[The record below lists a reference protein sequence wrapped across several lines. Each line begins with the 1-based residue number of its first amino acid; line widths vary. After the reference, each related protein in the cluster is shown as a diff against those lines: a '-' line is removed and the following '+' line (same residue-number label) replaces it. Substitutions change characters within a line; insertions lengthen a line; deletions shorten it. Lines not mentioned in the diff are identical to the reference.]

1 MKYEDP
7 FVISKRSKRGLLV
20 LILASLGLIFFP
32 RVYKFFQK
40 EEALVI
46 NSEQIAEFERT
57 HKKFE
62 KRNYSNYYSK
72 KKKYKAPDSK
82 FNPNT
87 YTLSDWIN
95 LGLSEKQSV
104 VILKFTARGIY
115 TEEDLKRIFVIPE
128 VLFELIRDSVVYP
141 KRLYPKRFYPKP
153 FKKSTHQES
162 FKNQVKQITQINLNT
177 SDTTEF
183 MKIYGIGAFY
193 AKQIIRYREKLGGF
207 FKKEQLLEVWKMTPE
222 TYDKIK
228 DHVFINEMDVK
239 LIDINTVTIE
249 ELKVNPYLTWNQ
261 ANSIVK
267 MRIQRNGFKNI
278 EEIKESVL
286 IDSETY
292 EKLFPYLSLH

>member
-32 RVYKFFQK
+32 RVYMFFQK
-40 EEALVI
+40 EEAFVI

-115 TEEDLKRIFVIPE
+115 TEEDLKRIFVIPD

-141 KRLYPKRFYPKP
+141 ERIQNTPN
-153 FKKSTHQES
+153 QES
-162 FKNQVKQITQINLNT
+162 FKKQAKQITLINLNT
-177 SDTTEF
+177 ADTTEF

-193 AKQIIRYREKLGGF
+193 AKQIIRYREKLGGYIT
-207 FKKEQLLEVWKMTPE
+207 KEQLFEVWKMTPE
-222 TYDKIK
+222 AYDKIK
-228 DHVFINEMDVK
+228 DHVFISEKDVK
-239 LIDINTVTIE
+239 RININSVTIE
-249 ELKVNPYLTWNQ
+249 ELKVHPYLKWNQ

-292 EKLFPYLSLH
+292 EKLFPYLSLY

>member
-32 RVYKFFQK
+32 RVYMFFQK
-40 EEALVI
+40 KEAFVI

-57 HKKFE
+57 HKKFK

-115 TEEDLKRIFVIPE
+115 TEEDLKRIFVIPD

-141 KRLYPKRFYPKP
+141 ERFQNTPN
-153 FKKSTHQES
+153 QES
-162 FKNQVKQITQINLNT
+162 FKKQAKQITLINLNT
-177 SDTTEF
+177 ADTTEF

-222 TYDKIK
+222 AYEKIK
-228 DHVFINEMDVK
+228 DHVFISEKDVK
-239 LIDINTVTIE
+239 RININSVTIE
-249 ELKVNPYLTWNQ
+249 ELKVHPYLKWNQ

-267 MRIQRNGFKNI
+267 MRMQRNGFKNI
-278 EEIKESVL
+278 EEIRESVL

-292 EKLFPYLSLH
+292 EKLFPYLSLY

>member
-32 RVYKFFQK
+32 RVYMFFQK
-40 EEALVI
+40 EEAFVI

-115 TEEDLKRIFVIPE
+115 TEEDLKRIFVIPD

-141 KRLYPKRFYPKP
+141 ERFQNSPN
-153 FKKSTHQES
+153 QES
-162 FKNQVKQITQINLNT
+162 FKKQAKQITLINLNT
-177 SDTTEF
+177 ADTTEF

-222 TYDKIK
+222 AYDKIK
-228 DHVFINEMDVK
+228 DHVFISEKDVK
-239 LIDINTVTIE
+239 RININSVTIE
-249 ELKVNPYLTWNQ
+249 ELKVHPYLKWNQ
-261 ANSIVK
+261 ANSIIK

>member
-32 RVYKFFQK
+32 RVYMFFQK
-40 EEALVI
+40 EEAFVI

-57 HKKFE
+57 QKKFE

-72 KKKYKAPDSK
+72 KKKYKAPDSR

-87 YTLSDWIN
+87 YSLSDWKN
-95 LGLSEKQSV
+95 LGLSEKQSLV
-104 VILKFTARGIY
+104 VLKFTSRGIY
-115 TEEDLKRIFVIPE
+115 SEQDLKRIFVIPDI
-128 VLFELIRDSVVYP
+128 LFELIRDSVIYP
-141 KRLYPKRFYPKP
+141 ERFQNSPN
-153 FKKSTHQES
+153 QES
-162 FKNQVKQITQINLNT
+162 LKKQAKQITLINLNT
-177 SDTTEF
+177 ADTTEF
-183 MKIYGIGAFY
+183 MKIYGVGAFY
-193 AKQIIRYREKLGGF
+193 AKQIIRYREKLGGYF
-207 FKKEQLLEVWKMTPE
+207 TKEQLFEVWKMTNE
-222 TYDKIK
+222 AYDKIK
-228 DHVFINEMDVK
+228 DHVFISEKDVK
-239 LIDINTVTIE
+239 RININSVTIE
-249 ELKVNPYLTWNQ
+249 ELKVHPYLKWNQ
-261 ANSIVK
+261 ANSIIK

>member
-32 RVYKFFQK
+32 RVYMFFQK

-46 NSEQIAEFERT
+46 NSEQITEFERT

-82 FNPNT
+82 FNPNS
-87 YTLSDWIN
+87 YTLSDWIK

-115 TEEDLKRIFVIPE
+115 TEEDLKRIFVIPD

-141 KRLYPKRFYPKP
+141 ERLQNTPN
-153 FKKSTHQES
+153 QES
-162 FKNQVKQITQINLNT
+162 FQKQVKQITLINLNT
-177 SDTTEF
+177 ADTTEF

-193 AKQIIRYREKLGGF
+193 AKQIIRYREKLGGYF
-207 FKKEQLLEVWKMTPE
+207 TKEQLLEVWKMTPE

-228 DHVFINEMDVK
+228 DHVFISEKDVK
-239 LIDINTVTIE
+239 RININSVTIE
-249 ELKVNPYLTWNQ
+249 ELKVHPYLKWNQ

-267 MRIQRNGFKNI
+267 MRMQRNGFKNI
-278 EEIKESVL
+278 EELKESVL
-286 IDSETY
+286 IDTETY
-292 EKLFPYLSLH
+292 EKLFPYLSLY

>member
-20 LILASLGLIFFP
+20 LILVSLGLIFFP
-32 RVYKFFQK
+32 RVYMFFQK

-115 TEEDLKRIFVIPE
+115 SEEDLKRIFVIPD

-141 KRLYPKRFYPKP
+141 ERFQNTPNQET
-153 FKKSTHQES
+153 FKKQA
-162 FKNQVKQITQINLNT
+162 KQITVINLNT
-177 SDTTEF
+177 ADTTEF

-207 FKKEQLLEVWKMTPE
+207 FKKEQLFEVWKMTPE
-222 TYDKIK
+222 AYDKIK
-228 DHVFINEMDVK
+228 DHVFISEKDVK
-239 LIDINTVTIE
+239 RININSVTIE
-249 ELKVNPYLTWNQ
+249 ELKVHPYLKWNQ
-261 ANSIVK
+261 ANSIIK

>member
-32 RVYKFFQK
+32 RVYMFFQK

-87 YTLSDWIN
+87 YKLSDWIN

-115 TEEDLKRIFVIPE
+115 TEEDLKRIFVIPD

-141 KRLYPKRFYPKP
+141 ERFQNTPN
-153 FKKSTHQES
+153 QES
-162 FKNQVKQITQINLNT
+162 FKKQAKQITLINLNT
-177 SDTTEF
+177 ADTTEF

-207 FKKEQLLEVWKMTPE
+207 FKKEQLFEVWKMTPE
-222 TYDKIK
+222 TYEKIK
-228 DHVFINEMDVK
+228 DHVFISEKDVK
-239 LIDINTVTIE
+239 RININSVTIE
-249 ELKVNPYLTWNQ
+249 ELKVHPYLKWNQ

-267 MRIQRNGFKNI
+267 MRMQRNGFKNI

-292 EKLFPYLSLH
+292 EKLFPYLSLY

>member
-32 RVYKFFQK
+32 RVYMFFQK
-40 EEALVI
+40 EEAFVI
-46 NSEQIAEFERT
+46 NSEKIAEFERT

-95 LGLSEKQSV
+95 LGLSAKQSV
-104 VILKFTARGIY
+104 VVLKFTSRGIY
-115 TEEDLKRIFVIPE
+115 TEEDLKRIFVIPD
-128 VLFELIRDSVVYP
+128 VLFELIRDSVIYP
-141 KRLYPKRFYPKP
+141 ERFQNSPN
-153 FKKSTHQES
+153 QES
-162 FKNQVKQITQINLNT
+162 FKKQANQITLINLNT
-177 SDTTEF
+177 ADTTEF

-193 AKQIIRYREKLGGF
+193 AKQIIRYREKLGGYIT
-207 FKKEQLLEVWKMTPE
+207 KEQLFEVWKMTPE
-222 TYDKIK
+222 AYDKIK
-228 DHVFINEMDVK
+228 DHVFISEKDVK
-239 LIDINTVTIE
+239 RININSVTIE
-249 ELKVNPYLTWNQ
+249 ELKVHPYLKWNQ
-261 ANSIVK
+261 ANSIIK

>member
-32 RVYKFFQK
+32 RVYMFFQK

-95 LGLSEKQSV
+95 LGLSAKQSV
-104 VILKFTARGIY
+104 VVLKFTSRGIY
-115 TEEDLKRIFVIPE
+115 TEEDLKRIFVIPD

-141 KRLYPKRFYPKP
+141 ERFQNTPN
-153 FKKSTHQES
+153 QES
-162 FKNQVKQITQINLNT
+162 FKKQVKHIVQVNLNT
-177 SDTTEF
+177 ADTTEF

-193 AKQIIRYREKLGGF
+193 AKQIIRYREKLGGYF
-207 FKKEQLLEVWKMTPE
+207 TKEQLLEVWKMTPE
-222 TYDKIK
+222 AYDKIK
-228 DHVFINEMDVK
+228 DHVFISEKDVK
-239 LIDINTVTIE
+239 RIHINSVTIE
-249 ELKVNPYLTWNQ
+249 ELKVHPYLNWNK
-261 ANSIVK
+261 ANSIIK

-278 EEIKESVL
+278 EELKESVL

>member
-32 RVYKFFQK
+32 RVYMFFQK

-141 KRLYPKRFYPKP
+141 ERIQNTPN
-153 FKKSTHQES
+153 QES
-162 FKNQVKQITQINLNT
+162 FKKQAKQITLINLNT
-177 SDTTEF
+177 ADTTEF

-222 TYDKIK
+222 AYDKIK
-228 DHVFINEMDVK
+228 DHVFISEKDVK
-239 LIDINTVTIE
+239 RININSVTIE
-249 ELKVNPYLTWNQ
+249 ELKVHPYLKWNQ

-292 EKLFPYLSLH
+292 EKLFPYLSLY

>member
-32 RVYKFFQK
+32 RVYMFFQK
-40 EEALVI
+40 EEAFVI

-87 YTLSDWIN
+87 FTLSDWMN

-104 VILKFTARGIY
+104 VVLKFTSRGIY
-115 TEEDLKRIFVIPE
+115 SEQDLKRIFVIPD

-141 KRLYPKRFYPKP
+141 ERFQNSPN
-153 FKKSTHQES
+153 QES
-162 FKNQVKQITQINLNT
+162 FKKQAKQITLINLNT
-177 SDTTEF
+177 ADTTEF

-193 AKQIIRYREKLGGF
+193 AKQIIRYREKLGGYF
-207 FKKEQLLEVWKMTPE
+207 TKEQLFEVWKMT
-222 TYDKIK
+222 TVAYDKIK
-228 DHVFINEMDVK
+228 DHVFISEKDVK
-239 LIDINTVTIE
+239 RININSVTIE
-249 ELKVNPYLTWNQ
+249 ELKVHPYLKWNQ
-261 ANSIVK
+261 ANSIIK
-267 MRIQRNGFKNI
+267 MRMQRNGFKNI
-278 EEIKESVL
+278 EELKESVL

>member
-32 RVYKFFQK
+32 RVYMFFQK

-141 KRLYPKRFYPKP
+141 ERFQNTPN
-153 FKKSTHQES
+153 QES
-162 FKNQVKQITQINLNT
+162 FKKQAKQITLINLNT
-177 SDTTEF
+177 ADTTEF

-193 AKQIIRYREKLGGF
+193 ATQIIRYREKLGGYF
-207 FKKEQLLEVWKMTPE
+207 TKEQLFEVWKMTPE
-222 TYDKIK
+222 AYDKIK
-228 DHVFINEMDVK
+228 DHVFISEKDVK
-239 LIDINTVTIE
+239 RININSVTIE
-249 ELKVNPYLTWNQ
+249 ELKVHPYLKWNQ

>member
-32 RVYKFFQK
+32 RVYMFFQK
-40 EEALVI
+40 EEAFVI
-46 NSEQIAEFERT
+46 NSEKIAEFERT

-87 YTLSDWIN
+87 YSLSDWMN

-104 VILKFTARGIY
+104 VVLKFTSRGIY
-115 TEEDLKRIFVIPE
+115 SEQDLKRIFVIPDI
-128 VLFELIRDSVVYP
+128 LFELIRDSVVYP
-141 KRLYPKRFYPKP
+141 ERFQNSPN
-153 FKKSTHQES
+153 QES
-162 FKNQVKQITQINLNT
+162 FKKQAKQITLINLNT
-177 SDTTEF
+177 ADTTEF
-183 MKIYGIGAFY
+183 IKIYGVGAFY

-207 FKKEQLLEVWKMTPE
+207 FKKEQLFEVWKMT
-222 TYDKIK
+222 TDAYDKIK
-228 DHVFINEMDVK
+228 DHVFISEKDVK
-239 LIDINTVTIE
+239 RININSVTIE
-249 ELKVNPYLTWNQ
+249 ELKVHPYLKWNQ

-278 EEIKESVL
+278 EELKESVL

>member
-32 RVYKFFQK
+32 RVYMFFQK
-40 EEALVI
+40 EEAFVI
-46 NSEQIAEFERT
+46 NSEKIAEFERT
-57 HKKFE
+57 HKKFK

-72 KKKYKAPDSK
+72 KKKYKAPVSK
-82 FNPNT
+82 FNPNN
-87 YTLSDWIN
+87 YSLSDWMN

-104 VILKFTARGIY
+104 VVLKFTSRGIY
-115 TEEDLKRIFVIPE
+115 SEQDLKRIFVIPD

-141 KRLYPKRFYPKP
+141 ERFQNSPN
-153 FKKSTHQES
+153 QES
-162 FKNQVKQITQINLNT
+162 FKKQAKQITLINLNT
-177 SDTTEF
+177 ADTTEF
-183 MKIYGIGAFY
+183 MKIYGVGAFY

-207 FKKEQLLEVWKMTPE
+207 FKKEQLFEVWKMT
-222 TYDKIK
+222 TDAYDKIK
-228 DHVFINEMDVK
+228 DHVFISEKDVK
-239 LIDINTVTIE
+239 RININSVTIE
-249 ELKVNPYLTWNQ
+249 ELKVHPYLKWNQ
-261 ANSIVK
+261 ANSIIK

>member
-104 VILKFTARGIY
+104 VILKFTSRGIY
-115 TEEDLKRIFVIPE
+115 NEEDLKRIFVIPE

-141 KRLYPKRFYPKP
+141 ERFQNTPN
-153 FKKSTHQES
+153 QES
-162 FKNQVKQITQINLNT
+162 FKKQAKQITLINLNT
-177 SDTTEF
+177 ADTTEF

-193 AKQIIRYREKLGGF
+193 ATQIIRYREKLGGYF
-207 FKKEQLLEVWKMTPE
+207 TKEQLFEVWKMTPE
-222 TYDKIK
+222 AYDKIK
-228 DHVFINEMDVK
+228 DHVFISEKDVK
-239 LIDINTVTIE
+239 RININSVTIE
-249 ELKVNPYLTWNQ
+249 ELKVHPYLKWNQ

-267 MRIQRNGFKNI
+267 MRMQRNGFKNI

>member
-32 RVYKFFQK
+32 RVYMFFQK
-40 EEALVI
+40 EEAFVI

-115 TEEDLKRIFVIPE
+115 TEEDLKRIFVIPD
-128 VLFELIRDSVVYP
+128 VLFELIRDSVIYP
-141 KRLYPKRFYPKP
+141 ERFQNSPN
-153 FKKSTHQES
+153 QES
-162 FKNQVKQITQINLNT
+162 FKKQAKQITLINLNT
-177 SDTTEF
+177 ADTTEF
-183 MKIYGIGAFY
+183 MKIYGIGVFY
-193 AKQIIRYREKLGGF
+193 AKQIIRYREKLGGYF
-207 FKKEQLLEVWKMTPE
+207 TKEQLFEVWKMTPE
-222 TYDKIK
+222 AYAKIK
-228 DHVFINEMDVK
+228 DHVFISEKDVK
-239 LIDINTVTIE
+239 RININSVTIE
-249 ELKVNPYLTWNQ
+249 ELKVHPYLKWNQ

-278 EEIKESVL
+278 EELKESVL

>member
-32 RVYKFFQK
+32 RVYMFFQK
-40 EEALVI
+40 EEAFVI
-46 NSEQIAEFERT
+46 NSEKIAEFERT

-87 YTLSDWIN
+87 YSLSDWMN

-104 VILKFTARGIY
+104 VVLKFTSRGIY
-115 TEEDLKRIFVIPE
+115 SEQDLKRIFVIPDI
-128 VLFELIRDSVVYP
+128 LFELIRDSVVYP
-141 KRLYPKRFYPKP
+141 ERFQNSPN
-153 FKKSTHQES
+153 QES
-162 FKNQVKQITQINLNT
+162 FKKQAKQITLINLNT
-177 SDTTEF
+177 ADTTEF

-193 AKQIIRYREKLGGF
+193 AKQIIRYREKLGGYF
-207 FKKEQLLEVWKMTPE
+207 TKEQLFEVWKMTPE
-222 TYDKIK
+222 AYDKIK
-228 DHVFINEMDVK
+228 DHVFISEKDVK
-239 LIDINTVTIE
+239 RIHINSVTIE
-249 ELKVNPYLTWNQ
+249 ELKVHPYLKWNQ

-278 EEIKESVL
+278 EELKESVL

>member
-32 RVYKFFQK
+32 RVYMFFQK
-40 EEALVI
+40 EEAFVI

-87 YTLSDWIN
+87 FTLSDWMN

-104 VILKFTARGIY
+104 VVLKFTSRGIY
-115 TEEDLKRIFVIPE
+115 SEQDLKRIFVIPD

-141 KRLYPKRFYPKP
+141 ERFQNSPN
-153 FKKSTHQES
+153 QES
-162 FKNQVKQITQINLNT
+162 FKKQAKQITLINLNT
-177 SDTTEF
+177 ADTTEF

-193 AKQIIRYREKLGGF
+193 AKQIIRYREKLGGYF
-207 FKKEQLLEVWKMTPE
+207 TKEQLFEVWKMTTE
-222 TYDKIK
+222 AYDKIK
-228 DHVFINEMDVK
+228 DHVFISEKDVK
-239 LIDINTVTIE
+239 RININSVTIE
-249 ELKVNPYLTWNQ
+249 ELKVHPYLKWNQ
-261 ANSIVK
+261 ANSIIK
-267 MRIQRNGFKNI
+267 MRMQRNGFKNI
-278 EEIKESVL
+278 EELKESVL

>member
-32 RVYKFFQK
+32 RVYMFFQK
-40 EEALVI
+40 EEAFVI
-46 NSEQIAEFERT
+46 NSEKIAEFERS

-87 YTLSDWIN
+87 YTLSDWIK
-95 LGLSEKQSV
+95 LGLSAKQSV
-104 VILKFTARGIY
+104 VVLKFTSRGIY
-115 TEEDLKRIFVIPE
+115 SEEDLKRIFVIPE

-141 KRLYPKRFYPKP
+141 ERFQNTPN
-153 FKKSTHQES
+153 QES
-162 FKNQVKQITQINLNT
+162 FKKQVKHIVQVNLNT
-177 SDTTEF
+177 ADTTEF

-193 AKQIIRYREKLGGF
+193 AKQIIRYREKLGGYF
-207 FKKEQLLEVWKMTPE
+207 TKEQLLEVWKMTLE
-222 TYDKIK
+222 AYDKIK
-228 DHVFINEMDVK
+228 DHVFISEKDVK
-239 LIDINTVTIE
+239 RININSVTIE
-249 ELKVNPYLTWNQ
+249 ELKVHPYLKWNQ
-261 ANSIVK
+261 ANSIIK

>member
-32 RVYKFFQK
+32 RVYMFFQK
-40 EEALVI
+40 EEAFVI
-46 NSEQIAEFERT
+46 NSEQITEFERT

-87 YTLSDWIN
+87 YKLSDWIN

-104 VILKFTARGIY
+104 VILKFTSRGIY
-115 TEEDLKRIFVIPE
+115 NEEDLKRIFVIPDI
-128 VLFELIRDSVVYP
+128 LFELIRDSVVYP
-141 KRLYPKRFYPKP
+141 ERFQNSPN
-153 FKKSTHQES
+153 QES
-162 FKNQVKQITQINLNT
+162 FKKQAKQITLINLNT
-177 SDTTEF
+177 ADTTEF

-207 FKKEQLLEVWKMTPE
+207 FKKEQLFEVWKMTPE
-222 TYDKIK
+222 TYEKIK
-228 DHVFINEMDVK
+228 DHVFISEKDVK
-239 LIDINTVTIE
+239 RININSVTIE
-249 ELKVNPYLTWNQ
+249 ELKVHPYLKWNQ

-278 EEIKESVL
+278 EELKESVL

-292 EKLFPYLSLH
+292 EKLFPYLSLY

>member
-32 RVYKFFQK
+32 RFYMFFQK
-40 EEALVI
+40 EEAFFI
-46 NSEQIAEFERT
+46 NSEKIAEFERT

-87 YTLSDWIN
+87 YKLSDWIN

-141 KRLYPKRFYPKP
+141 KRFYPKRF
-153 FKKSTHQES
+153 KKSPHQES

-177 SDTTEF
+177 ADTTEF

-193 AKQIIRYREKLGGF
+193 AKQIISYREKLGGF

-222 TYDKIK
+222 TYEKIK
-228 DHVFINEMDVK
+228 DHVFINEMDVE

-249 ELKVNPYLTWNQ
+249 ELKVHPYLTWNQ

-267 MRIQRNGFKNI
+267 MRVQRNGFKNI

-292 EKLFPYLSLH
+292 EKLFPYLSLY

>member
-32 RVYKFFQK
+32 RVYMFFQK
-40 EEALVI
+40 EEAFVI
-46 NSEQIAEFERT
+46 NSEKIAEFERT
-57 HKKFE
+57 HKKFK

-72 KKKYKAPDSK
+72 KKKYKAPVSK
-82 FNPNT
+82 FNPNN
-87 YTLSDWIN
+87 YSLSDWMN

-104 VILKFTARGIY
+104 VVLKFTSRGIY
-115 TEEDLKRIFVIPE
+115 SEEDLKRIFVIPD

-141 KRLYPKRFYPKP
+141 ERFQNSPN
-153 FKKSTHQES
+153 QES
-162 FKNQVKQITQINLNT
+162 FKKQAKQIILINLNT
-177 SDTTEF
+177 ADTTEF

-207 FKKEQLLEVWKMTPE
+207 FKKEQLFEVWKMTTE
-222 TYDKIK
+222 AYDKIK
-228 DHVFINEMDVK
+228 DHVFISEKDVK
-239 LIDINTVTIE
+239 RININSVTIE
-249 ELKVNPYLTWNQ
+249 ELKVHPYLKWNQ
-261 ANSIVK
+261 ANSIIK

>member
-32 RVYKFFQK
+32 RIYMFFQK
-40 EEALVI
+40 EEAFVI
-46 NSEQIAEFERT
+46 NSEKIAEFERS

-115 TEEDLKRIFVIPE
+115 TEEDLKRIFVIPD
-128 VLFELIRDSVVYP
+128 VLFELIRDSVIYP
-141 KRLYPKRFYPKP
+141 ERFQNSPN
-153 FKKSTHQES
+153 QES
-162 FKNQVKQITQINLNT
+162 FKKQAKQITLINLNT
-177 SDTTEF
+177 ADTTEF

-207 FKKEQLLEVWKMTPE
+207 FTKEQLFEVWKMTPE
-222 TYDKIK
+222 AYDKIK
-228 DHVFINEMDVK
+228 DHVFISEKDVK
-239 LIDINTVTIE
+239 RININSVTIE
-249 ELKVNPYLTWNQ
+249 ELKVHPYLKWNQ

>member
-32 RVYKFFQK
+32 RVYMFFQK
-40 EEALVI
+40 EEAFVI
-46 NSEQIAEFERT
+46 NSEKIAEFERT
-57 HKKFE
+57 HKKFK

-87 YTLSDWIN
+87 YTLSDWKN
-95 LGLSEKQSV
+95 LGLSEKQSLV
-104 VILKFTARGIY
+104 VLKFTSRGIY
-115 TEEDLKRIFVIPE
+115 SEQDLKRIFVIPD

-141 KRLYPKRFYPKP
+141 ERFQNSPN
-153 FKKSTHQES
+153 QES
-162 FKNQVKQITQINLNT
+162 FKKQAKQITLINLNT
-177 SDTTEF
+177 ADTTEF

-193 AKQIIRYREKLGGF
+193 AKQIIRYREKLGGYF
-207 FKKEQLLEVWKMTPE
+207 TKEQLFEVWKMTNE
-222 TYDKIK
+222 AYDKIK
-228 DHVFINEMDVK
+228 DHVFISEKDVK
-239 LIDINTVTIE
+239 RININSVTIE
-249 ELKVNPYLTWNQ
+249 ELKVHPYLKWNQ
-261 ANSIVK
+261 ANSIIK

-278 EEIKESVL
+278 EELKESVL

>member
-32 RVYKFFQK
+32 RVYMFFQK
-40 EEALVI
+40 EEAFVI
-46 NSEQIAEFERT
+46 NSEKIAEFERS

-87 YTLSDWIN
+87 YTLSDWKN
-95 LGLSEKQSV
+95 LGLSEKQSLV
-104 VILKFTARGIY
+104 VLKFTSRGIY
-115 TEEDLKRIFVIPE
+115 SEQDLKRIFVIPDI
-128 VLFELIRDSVVYP
+128 LFELIRDSVIYP
-141 KRLYPKRFYPKP
+141 ERFQNSPN
-153 FKKSTHQES
+153 QES
-162 FKNQVKQITQINLNT
+162 LKKQAKQITLINLNT
-177 SDTTEF
+177 ADTTEF
-183 MKIYGIGAFY
+183 MKIYGVGVFY
-193 AKQIIRYREKLGGF
+193 AKQIIRFREKLGGF
-207 FKKEQLLEVWKMTPE
+207 FKKEQLFEVWKMTTE
-222 TYDKIK
+222 AYDKIK
-228 DHVFINEMDVK
+228 DHVFISEKDVK
-239 LIDINTVTIE
+239 RININSVTIE
-249 ELKVNPYLTWNQ
+249 ELKVHPYLKWNQ
-261 ANSIVK
+261 ANSIIK

>member
-32 RVYKFFQK
+32 RVYMFFQK
-40 EEALVI
+40 EEAFVI
-46 NSEQIAEFERT
+46 NSEKIAEFERT

-72 KKKYKAPDSK
+72 KKKYKAPDSR

-87 YTLSDWIN
+87 YSLSDWKN
-95 LGLSEKQSV
+95 LGLSEKQSLV
-104 VILKFTARGIY
+104 VLKFTSRGIY
-115 TEEDLKRIFVIPE
+115 SEQDLKRIFVIPDI
-128 VLFELIRDSVVYP
+128 LFELIRDSVVYP
-141 KRLYPKRFYPKP
+141 ERFQNSPN
-153 FKKSTHQES
+153 QES
-162 FKNQVKQITQINLNT
+162 FKKQAKQITLINLNT
-177 SDTTEF
+177 ADTTEF
-183 MKIYGIGAFY
+183 MKIYGVGAFY

-207 FKKEQLLEVWKMTPE
+207 FKKEQLFEVWKMTTE
-222 TYDKIK
+222 AYDKIK
-228 DHVFINEMDVK
+228 DHVFISEKDVK
-239 LIDINTVTIE
+239 RININSVTIE
-249 ELKVNPYLTWNQ
+249 ELKVHPYLKWNQ
-261 ANSIVK
+261 ANSIIK

-278 EEIKESVL
+278 EELKESVL

>member
-32 RVYKFFQK
+32 RVYMFFQK

-46 NSEQIAEFERT
+46 NSEQITEFERT

-72 KKKYKAPDSK
+72 KKKYKAPDSR

-87 YTLSDWIN
+87 YTLSDWMN

-104 VILKFTARGIY
+104 VVLKFTARGIY
-115 TEEDLKRIFVIPE
+115 TEEDLKRIFVIPD

-141 KRLYPKRFYPKP
+141 ERLQNTPN
-153 FKKSTHQES
+153 QES
-162 FKNQVKQITQINLNT
+162 FQKQVKQITLINLNT
-177 SDTTEF
+177 ADTTEF

-193 AKQIIRYREKLGGF
+193 AKQIIRYREKLGGYF
-207 FKKEQLLEVWKMTPE
+207 TKEQLLEVWKMTPE

-228 DHVFINEMDVK
+228 DHVFISEKDVK
-239 LIDINTVTIE
+239 RININSVTIE
-249 ELKVNPYLTWNQ
+249 ELKVHPYLKWNQ

-267 MRIQRNGFKNI
+267 MRMQRNGFKNI
-278 EEIKESVL
+278 EELKESVL
-286 IDSETY
+286 IDTETY
-292 EKLFPYLSLH
+292 EKLFPYLSLY

>member
-32 RVYKFFQK
+32 RVYMFFQK
-40 EEALVI
+40 KEAFVI

-57 HKKFE
+57 HKKFK

-82 FNPNT
+82 FNPNN
-87 YTLSDWIN
+87 YSLSDWMN

-104 VILKFTARGIY
+104 VVLKFTSRGIY
-115 TEEDLKRIFVIPE
+115 SEEDLKRIFVIPD

-141 KRLYPKRFYPKP
+141 ERFQNTPN
-153 FKKSTHQES
+153 QES
-162 FKNQVKQITQINLNT
+162 FKKQAKQITLINLNT
-177 SDTTEF
+177 ADTTEF
-183 MKIYGIGAFY
+183 IKIYGVGAFY
-193 AKQIIRYREKLGGF
+193 AKQIIRYREKLGGYF
-207 FKKEQLLEVWKMTPE
+207 TKEQLFEVWKMTNE
-222 TYDKIK
+222 AYDKIK
-228 DHVFINEMDVK
+228 DHVFISEKDVK
-239 LIDINTVTIE
+239 RININSVTIE
-249 ELKVNPYLTWNQ
+249 ELKVHPYLKWNQ

-278 EEIKESVL
+278 EELKESVL

>member
-32 RVYKFFQK
+32 RVYMFFQK
-40 EEALVI
+40 EEAFVI

-57 HKKFE
+57 HKKFK

-72 KKKYKAPDSK
+72 KKKYKAPVSK
-82 FNPNT
+82 FNPNN
-87 YTLSDWIN
+87 YSLSDWMN

-104 VILKFTARGIY
+104 VVLKFTSRGIY
-115 TEEDLKRIFVIPE
+115 SEEDLKRIFVIPD
-128 VLFELIRDSVVYP
+128 VLFELIRDSVIYP
-141 KRLYPKRFYPKP
+141 ERFQN
-153 FKKSTHQES
+153 SSNQES
-162 FKNQVKQITQINLNT
+162 FKKQVKHIVQVNLNT
-177 SDTTEF
+177 ADTTEF
-183 MKIYGIGAFY
+183 MKIYGVGAFY
-193 AKQIIRYREKLGGF
+193 AKQIIRFREKLGGF

-222 TYDKIK
+222 AYEKIK
-228 DHVFINEMDVK
+228 DHVFISEKDVK
-239 LIDINTVTIE
+239 RININSVTIE
-249 ELKVNPYLTWNQ
+249 ELKVHPYLKWNQ

-292 EKLFPYLSLH
+292 EKLFPYLSLY

>member
-32 RVYKFFQK
+32 RVYMFFQK
-40 EEALVI
+40 EEAFVI

-57 HKKFE
+57 QKKFE

-87 YTLSDWIN
+87 YTLSDWKN
-95 LGLSEKQSV
+95 LGLSEKQSLV
-104 VILKFTARGIY
+104 VLKFTSRGIY
-115 TEEDLKRIFVIPE
+115 SEQDLKRIFVIPDI
-128 VLFELIRDSVVYP
+128 LFELIRDSVIYP
-141 KRLYPKRFYPKP
+141 ERFQNSPN
-153 FKKSTHQES
+153 QES
-162 FKNQVKQITQINLNT
+162 LKKQAKQITLINLNT
-177 SDTTEF
+177 ADTTEF
-183 MKIYGIGAFY
+183 MKIYGVGAFY
-193 AKQIIRYREKLGGF
+193 AKQIIRFREKLGGF

-222 TYDKIK
+222 AYEKIK
-228 DHVFINEMDVK
+228 DHVFISEKDVK
-239 LIDINTVTIE
+239 RININSVTIE
-249 ELKVNPYLTWNQ
+249 ELKVHPYLKWNQ

-278 EEIKESVL
+278 EELKESVL

-292 EKLFPYLSLH
+292 EKLFPYLSLY

>member
-32 RVYKFFQK
+32 RVYMFFQK
-40 EEALVI
+40 EEAFVI
-46 NSEQIAEFERT
+46 NSEKIAEFERT
-57 HKKFE
+57 HKKFK

-72 KKKYKAPDSK
+72 KKKYKAPVSK
-82 FNPNT
+82 FNPNN
-87 YTLSDWIN
+87 YSLSDWMN

-104 VILKFTARGIY
+104 VVLKFTSRGIY
-115 TEEDLKRIFVIPE
+115 SEEDLKRIFVIPD

-141 KRLYPKRFYPKP
+141 ERFQNTPN
-153 FKKSTHQES
+153 QES
-162 FKNQVKQITQINLNT
+162 FKKQAKQITLINLNT
-177 SDTTEF
+177 ADTTEF

-193 AKQIIRYREKLGGF
+193 AKQIIRYREKLGGYLT
-207 FKKEQLLEVWKMTPE
+207 KEQLFEVWKMTPE
-222 TYDKIK
+222 TYEKIK
-228 DHVFINEMDVK
+228 DHVFISEKDVK
-239 LIDINTVTIE
+239 RININSVTIE
-249 ELKVNPYLTWNQ
+249 ELKVHPYLKWNQ

-267 MRIQRNGFKNI
+267 MRIQRNGFNNI

>member
-32 RVYKFFQK
+32 RVYMFFQK

-115 TEEDLKRIFVIPE
+115 TEEDLKRIFVIPDI
-128 VLFELIRDSVVYP
+128 LFELIRDSVVYP
-141 KRLYPKRFYPKP
+141 KRFQNTPN
-153 FKKSTHQES
+153 QES
-162 FKNQVKQITQINLNT
+162 FQKQVKQITLINLNT
-177 SDTTEF
+177 ADTTEF

-193 AKQIIRYREKLGGF
+193 AKQIIRYREKLGGYF
-207 FKKEQLLEVWKMTPE
+207 TKEQLLEVWKMTPE

-228 DHVFINEMDVK
+228 DHVFISEKDVK
-239 LIDINTVTIE
+239 RICINSVTIE
-249 ELKVNPYLTWNQ
+249 ELKAHPYLNWNK

-278 EEIKESVL
+278 EELKESVL
-286 IDSETY
+286 IDKETY
-292 EKLFPYLSLH
+292 EKLFPYLSLY

>member
-32 RVYKFFQK
+32 RVYMFFQK
-40 EEALVI
+40 EEAFVI

-57 HKKFE
+57 HKKFK

-87 YTLSDWIN
+87 YTLSDWMN

-104 VILKFTARGIY
+104 VVLKFTSRGIY
-115 TEEDLKRIFVIPE
+115 SEEDLKRIFVIPD

-141 KRLYPKRFYPKP
+141 ERFQNSPN
-153 FKKSTHQES
+153 QES
-162 FKNQVKQITQINLNT
+162 FKKQAKQITLINLNT
-177 SDTTEF
+177 ADTTEF

-193 AKQIIRYREKLGGF
+193 AKQIIRYREKLGGYLT
-207 FKKEQLLEVWKMTPE
+207 KEQLFEVWKMTPE
-222 TYDKIK
+222 AYEKIK
-228 DHVFINEMDVK
+228 DHVFISEKDVK
-239 LIDINTVTIE
+239 RININSVTIE
-249 ELKVNPYLTWNQ
+249 ELKVHPYLKWNQ

-267 MRIQRNGFKNI
+267 MRNQRNGFKNI
-278 EEIKESVL
+278 EEIKESIL

>member
-32 RVYKFFQK
+32 RVYMFFQK
-40 EEALVI
+40 EEAFVI
-46 NSEQIAEFERT
+46 NSEKIAEFERT

-87 YTLSDWIN
+87 YTLSDWMN

-104 VILKFTARGIY
+104 VVLKFTSRGIY
-115 TEEDLKRIFVIPE
+115 SEEDLKRIFVIPD

-141 KRLYPKRFYPKP
+141 ERFQNTPNQEL
-153 FKKSTHQES
+153 FKKQA
-162 FKNQVKQITQINLNT
+162 KQITLINLNT
-177 SDTTEF
+177 ADTTEF

-193 AKQIIRYREKLGGF
+193 AKQIIRYREKLGGYF
-207 FKKEQLLEVWKMTPE
+207 TKEQLFEVWKMTTE
-222 TYDKIK
+222 AYDKIK
-228 DHVFINEMDVK
+228 DHVFISEKDVK
-239 LIDINTVTIE
+239 RININSVTIE
-249 ELKVNPYLTWNQ
+249 ELKVHPYLNWNK
-261 ANSIVK
+261 ANSIIK

-278 EEIKESVL
+278 EELKESVL

-292 EKLFPYLSLH
+292 EKLFPYLSLY

>member
-32 RVYKFFQK
+32 RVYMFFQK
-40 EEALVI
+40 EEAFVI

-87 YTLSDWIN
+87 YTLSDWMN

-104 VILKFTARGIY
+104 VVLKFTERGIY
-115 TEEDLKRIFVIPE
+115 SEQDLKRIFVIPDI
-128 VLFELIRDSVVYP
+128 LFELIRDSVIYP
-141 KRLYPKRFYPKP
+141 ERFQNSPN
-153 FKKSTHQES
+153 QES
-162 FKNQVKQITQINLNT
+162 LKKQAKQITLINLNT
-177 SDTTEF
+177 ADTTEF
-183 MKIYGIGAFY
+183 MKIYGVGAFY
-193 AKQIIRYREKLGGF
+193 AKQIIRFREKLGGF

-222 TYDKIK
+222 AYEKIK
-228 DHVFINEMDVK
+228 DHVFISEKDVK
-239 LIDINTVTIE
+239 RININSVTIE
-249 ELKVNPYLTWNQ
+249 ELKVHPYLKWNQ

-267 MRIQRNGFKNI
+267 MRIQRTGFKNI

-292 EKLFPYLSLH
+292 EKLFPYLSLY

>member
-32 RVYKFFQK
+32 RVYMFFQK
-40 EEALVI
+40 EETLVI

-141 KRLYPKRFYPKP
+141 ERFQNTPN
-153 FKKSTHQES
+153 QES
-162 FKNQVKQITQINLNT
+162 FKKQAKQITLINLNT
-177 SDTTEF
+177 ADTTEF

-193 AKQIIRYREKLGGF
+193 ATQIIRYREKLGGYF
-207 FKKEQLLEVWKMTPE
+207 TKEQLFEVWKMTNE
-222 TYDKIK
+222 AYDKIK
-228 DHVFINEMDVK
+228 DHVFISEKDVK
-239 LIDINTVTIE
+239 RININSVTIE
-249 ELKVNPYLTWNQ
+249 ELKVHPYLKWNQ